1 MKLKSLIQ
9 ISLSILVLIICGIIY
24 YQYFYEQ
31 QSRIS
36 NEKLETLEKEK
47 KKLSGNI
54 IKNIEYK
61 SEDAKGNL
69 YIIKS
74 KKGEFKDQENNIIF
88 MTDVTAIMR
97 LKDKTTIKL
106 SSLNAKYNIIDSN
119 TNFFNNVSLDYL
131 DHNVVAENIDIFFKD
146 GKLEAYNDLV
156 YRNLDLSLIAD
167 KVEIDLITKNSKIF
181 MFDDKKVKVLK
192 AK

>member
-1 MKLKSLIQ
+1 MNFKSLIQ
-9 ISLSILVLIICGIIY
+9 VSLITLVLVICGIIY
-24 YQYFYEQ
+24 YQYFYETP
-31 QSRIS
+31 SRIIS
-36 NEKLETLEKEK
+36 KKIETLEKEK

-54 IKNIEYK
+54 IKDIEYK
-61 SEDAKGNL
+61 SEDEKGNF

-74 KKGEFKDQENNIIF
+74 KEGEFKDQNSDIIL
-88 MTDVTAIMR
+88 MTNVTAIMR

-106 SSLNAKYNIIDSN
+106 SSLNAKYNIVDSN
-119 TNFFNNVSLDYL
+119 NNFFNNVNLNYL
-131 DHNVVAENIDIFFKD
+131 NHNIVAENIDVFFKD
-146 GKLEAYNDLV
+146 SKLEAYNKLV

-192 AK
+192 AN

>member
-1 MKLKSLIQ
+1 MNFKSSLQ
-9 ISLSILVLIICGIIY
+9 ISLITLVLILCGIIY
-24 YQYFYEQ
+24 YQYFYDKP
-31 QSRIS
+31 SRIIS
-36 NEKLETLEKEK
+36 KKIESLEKDKE
-47 KKLSGNI
+47 KLSGNI

-61 SEDAKGNL
+61 SEDEKGNF

-74 KKGEFKDQENNIIF
+74 KEGEFKDQKNDIIF

-106 SSLNAKYNIIDSN
+106 SSLNAKYNIINNN
-119 TNFFNNVSLDYL
+119 TNFFNNVNLNYL
-131 DHNVVAENIDIFFKD
+131 NHNVVAKNIDIFFKD
-146 GKLEAYNDLV
+146 SRLEAYNDLV

-192 AK
+192 AN

>member
-1 MKLKSLIQ
+1 MNFKSLIQ
-9 ISLSILVLIICGIIY
+9 ISLIILVWTICGIIY
-24 YQYFYEQ
+24 YQYFNEQ
-31 QSRIS
+31 SSRIS
-36 NEKLETLEKEK
+36 SKKLETLEKEK
-47 KKLSGNI
+47 ENLSGNI

-61 SEDAKGNL
+61 SEDEKGNF

-74 KKGEFKDQENNIIF
+74 KQGEFKDEENDIIF
-88 MTDVTAIMR
+88 MTHVTAIMR

-106 SSLNAKYNIIDSN
+106 SSLNAKYNIMDN
-119 TNFFNNVSLDYL
+119 DTNFFNNVSLDYL
-131 DHNVVAENIDIFFKD
+131 DHNVVAENIDIFFKE

-192 AK
+192 AN

>member
-74 KKGEFKDQENNIIF
+74 KKGEFKDQENDIIF

>member
-1 MKLKSLIQ
+1 MNFKSLIQ
-9 ISLSILVLIICGIIY
+9 ISLIILVWTICGIIY
-24 YQYFYEQ
+24 YQYFNEQ
-31 QSRIS
+31 SSRIS
-36 NEKLETLEKEK
+36 SKKLETLEKEK
-47 KKLSGNI
+47 ENLSGNI

-61 SEDAKGNL
+61 SEDEKGNF

-74 KKGEFKDQENNIIF
+74 KQGEFKDEENDIIF
-88 MTDVTAIMR
+88 MTHVTAIMR

-106 SSLNAKYNIIDSN
+106 SSLNAKYNIMDN
-119 TNFFNNVSLDYL
+119 DTNFFNNVSLDYL
-131 DHNVVAENIDIFFKD
+131 DHNVVAENIDIFFKE

-181 MFDDKKVKVLK
+181 MFDDKKVKILK
-192 AK
+192 AN

>member
-74 KKGEFKDQENNIIF
+74 KKGEFKDQENDIIF

-131 DHNVVAENIDIFFKD
+131 DHNVVADNIDVFFKD
-146 GKLEAYNDLV
+146 SKVEAYNNLV

-167 KVEIDLITKNSKIF
+167 KVEIDLITKNSKVF
-181 MFDDKKVKVLK
+181 MFNNKKVKIFK
-192 AK
+192 TN

>member
-1 MKLKSLIQ
+1 MNFKSLIQ
-9 ISLSILVLIICGIIY
+9 ISLIILVLTICGIIY
-24 YQYFYEQ
+24 YQYFNEQ
-31 QSRIS
+31 SSRIS
-36 NEKLETLEKEK
+36 SKKLETLEKEK
-47 KKLSGNI
+47 ENLSGNI

-61 SEDAKGNL
+61 SEDEKGNF
-69 YIIKS
+69 YIIRS
-74 KKGEFKDQENNIIF
+74 KKGEFKDQENDIIF

-106 SSLNAKYNIIDSN
+106 SSANAKYNIMDN
-119 TNFFNNVSLDYL
+119 DTNFFNNVSLDYL
-131 DHNVVAENIDIFFKD
+131 NHKVVAENIDIFFKES
-146 GKLEAYNDLV
+146 KLEAYNDLV